1 MNQGPHPP
9 GLLCIRH
16 GRVLLWLGVGSWRI
30 PCHACS
36 VGWLRAK
43 LELGIHGERYRI
55 SSPFFFAGRPPSLPP
70 TRTHAKICVL
80 HVVETTCL
88 SPLSP
93 LSLSVVKVEK
103 SWVVL
108 I

>member
-1 MNQGPHPP
+1 MEKDIVYLPLFSLP
-9 GLLCIRH
+9 
-16 GRVLLWLGVGSWRI
+16 
-30 PCHACS
+30 
-36 VGWLRAK
+36 
-43 LELGIHGERYRI
+43 
-55 SSPFFFAGRPPSLPP
+55 AGRPPSLPP

-108 I
+108 LI